1 MIKPPRF
8 GTCTQQRANQ
18 CDRKC
23 DSDLKILECGIGITA
38 ILVSKPHEDKLGN
51 TSLAAIVNARQ
62 RFICFFEKTVRR
74 LRTFDMRTI
83 GRCSDQSHAVFDGSI
98 MRSHFCD
105 MPGRTANVRYWGEIG
120 LNADIGLRPFLN
132 PNQTSA
138 GLAGTSR
145 RASGLHGTLNLC
157 SVGRVQPGGW
167 DKPEQGQAAPR
178 PCSNN
183 RICRCTV

>member
-23 DSDLKILECGIGITA
+23 DSDLKILECGIGITT

-120 LNADIGLRPFLN
+120 LNADIGLRAVFEPQ
-132 PNQTSA
+132 PDIGRPRWHKSPCE
-138 GLAGTSR
+138 
-145 RASGLHGTLNLC
+145 RASWNFEPLQ
-157 SVGRVQPGGW
+157 RR
-167 DKPEQGQAAPR
+167 PR
-178 PCSNN
+178 PT
-183 RICRCTV
+183 RWMGQT